1 MRSAKVRNH
10 LGGKGII
17 SYRYERDFFMVL
29 DNTISTPLYKQLEET
44 LRKEIDS
51 GKQAPGSR
59 FPTENELS
67 QSYQVSRVTVR
78 KALDELSKQGY
89 LTRKPGK
96 GTFVAEKKIQRG
108 LSGVL
113 CYSDMC
119 RVMGYTPGAKTIK
132 VALEEPTEEQ
142 AELLELEKDEP
153 MLVVERLRLADEK
166 PVLLE
171 INRFPEEFF
180 FLFDKNLNDASLYGI
195 IKAEKGIVFTQSSKT
210 VEIVFAN
217 YQEAKYLGVTKG
229 YPLLSIKSIVQDA
242 AGGSKHLCHQLCIA
256 DKFKLMV

>member
-1 MRSAKVRNH
+1 MHSGTLKRKE
-10 LGGKGII
+10 I
-17 SYRYERDFFMVL
+17 FMEL
-29 DNTISTPLYKQLEET
+29 DNTISTPLYKQLEEM
-44 LRKEIDS
+44 LREEINT
-51 GKQAPGSR
+51 GKQPQGSR

-67 QSYQVSRVTVR
+67 ETYQVSRVTVR

-96 GTFVAEKKIQRG
+96 GTFVTEKKIQRG

-119 RVMGYTPGAKTIK
+119 RVMGYEPGAKTIK
-132 VALEEPTEEQ
+132 VALEEPSEE
-142 AELLELEKDEP
+142 ESSLLGLGKDEP
-153 MLVVERLRLADEK
+153 ILVVERLRLADEK

-171 INRFPEEFF
+171 INRFSEEFF
-180 FLFDKNLNDASLYGI
+180 FLFDKNLNDTSLYKV
-195 IKAEKGIVFTQSSKT
+195 IKEETGIVFSQSSKT

-217 YQEAKYLGVTKG
+217 YQQAKYLGVTKG
-229 YPLLSIKSIVQDA
+229 YPLLSIKSIVQGA
-242 AGGSKHLCHQLCIA
+242 NGEGKHLCQQFCIA